1 MNLASMDRQLDVEYL
16 GMTIDVPLW
25 DVLVLGAPLI
35 KEKDGIV
42 LTGWSQDMVQE
53 KCQWGLVLKLGERA
67 YEKARDAEGHAPYHP
82 GDWVFFNPIQHQ
94 SLRANNVLAHFV
106 PDGAI
111 VARIPSPKEWE
122 IFHEIKDQLVLMR
135 EDMLWKREDLA
146 QRSKEWELGYGF

>member
-1 MNLASMDRQLDVEYL
+1 MDRQLDVEYL

-67 YEKARDAEGHAPYHP
+67 YEKARDAEGNAPYKP

-135 EDMLWKREDLA
+135 EDMLWKREDLI
-146 QRSKEWELGYGF
+146 QRSKDWELGYGF